1 MFKIGDEV
9 VCTESH
15 DGNIHIIGKSGRIA
29 LKNDIEYLVVFDEFI
44 DGHEG
49 YNDEAGEP
57 SGEYG
62 YCWWIR
68 PTKLELANFTL
79 ENE

>member
-9 VCTESH
+9 VCKESH
-15 DGNIHIIGKSGRIA
+15 DGNIYIIGKSGHIK
-29 LKNDIEYLVVFDEFI
+29 LGNGYEYLIVFDEFI

-49 YNDEAGEP
+49 YNHDLGEP
-57 SGEYG
+57 SGKYG
-62 YCWWIR
+62 FCWWVT
-68 PTKLELANFTL
+68 PDKLEHVNFTL